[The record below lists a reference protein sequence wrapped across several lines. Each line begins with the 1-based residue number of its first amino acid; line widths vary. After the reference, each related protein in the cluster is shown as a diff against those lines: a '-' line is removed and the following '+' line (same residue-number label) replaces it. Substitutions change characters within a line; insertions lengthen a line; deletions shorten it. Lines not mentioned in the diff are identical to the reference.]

1 MTLALVP
8 ERLAALAA
16 SGRLPFTPAY
26 VYDAAVLRGRVAAL
40 RGLFGDLF
48 RISYAIKSN
57 PNPAVLRIMAAEADH
72 LDASSWAEVIRA
84 LEAGG
89 APRAITWSGPGKR
102 LAELRAL
109 AAPGRARGVA
119 LVAEGL
125 DEIDDI
131 ARLSAEHG
139 VVQDVLIRI
148 NPDHVPRG
156 FGASMSGKPSQFGI
170 DEAAVPEAV
179 AHVDAQPALRLAGFH
194 VYTGSNCLS
203 ADAIVENF
211 ANMARLFREL
221 SRDGTRVLDK
231 LIFGAGFGLPYHAGQ
246 ADLDVAAVRAGI
258 APLVAGLRALPG
270 LAGAAFVLELG
281 RWLSGPAG
289 ALVTEVLAVKDSRGQ
304 RIAVCD
310 AGFNNHLAACGMM
323 GSVFRK
329 DYPIA
334 NLTGAARPPE
344 EVRLTGPLCTSIDAL
359 AGPLPLPRVARGDR
373 LAVMLSGA
381 YGLTASP
388 TRFISHPDPVELM
401 LDGDSLRDVSE
412 TAMNHV
418 LP

>member
-1 MTLALVP
+1 MTLALTS

-125 DEIDDI
+125 DEIADI

-179 AHVDAQPALRLAGFH
+179 AHVDAQPELLHDQLREH
-194 VYTGSNCLS
+194 
-203 ADAIVENF
+203 
-211 ANMARLFREL
+211 
-221 SRDGTRVLDK
+221 
-231 LIFGAGFGLPYHAGQ
+231 
-246 ADLDVAAVRAGI
+246 
-258 APLVAGLRALPG
+258 
-270 LAGAAFVLELG
+270 
-281 RWLSGPAG
+281 
-289 ALVTEVLAVKDSRGQ
+289 
-304 RIAVCD
+304 
-310 AGFNNHLAACGMM
+310 
-323 GSVFRK
+323 
-329 DYPIA
+329 
-334 NLTGAARPPE
+334 RP
-344 EVRLTGPLCTSIDAL
+344 V
-359 AGPLPLPRVARGDR
+359 V
-373 LAVMLSGA
+373 
-381 YGLTASP
+381 
-388 TRFISHPDPVELM
+388 
-401 LDGDSLRDVSE
+401 
-412 TAMNHV
+412 
-418 LP
+418 